1 VKALVPETRIN
12 TLVDGF
18 GRKHTYLRISVT
30 DKCNLRCFYCMPLE
44 GIVWKRR
51 EELLDFEEIVRV
63 ADIFVRKG
71 IDKIRLTGGEPLMRR
86 DLHLLVEM
94 LSKLEGLNTIAMT
107 TNATLLAEN
116 AQRLKDA
123 GISQLNISI
132 DSFKPERFQTLTGR
146 DDLQRVLR
154 GIEEAQRVGFSQ
166 IKLNVVAIA
175 GVNEDEII
183 DFVDYVKDTGMNVRF
198 IEFMPFRDNDW
209 NVERVL
215 TYAEM
220 LKTIGEKFQLVAI
233 ETEPGAV
240 AKDFSIDGHT
250 GTVSFITSMSE
261 SFCSTCNRIRLTADG
276 SIKSCL
282 FYPAEVSLRDRI
294 RAGATD
300 ADIEEMIMYSLGQK
314 PEAHP
319 PAEEIAAEHNR
330 SMIEIGG

>member
-1 VKALVPETRIN
+1 
-12 TLVDGF
+12 
-18 GRKHTYLRISVT
+18 
-30 DKCNLRCFYCMPLE
+30 MPIE

-51 EELLDFEEIVRV
+51 DELLDFEEIVRV
-63 ADIFVRKG
+63 AEIFVRKG

-94 LSKLEGLNTIAMT
+94 LAKLDGLKTIAMT

-123 GISQLNISI
+123 GVSQLNISI
-132 DSFKPERFQTLTGR
+132 DSFKPDRFHSLTGR
-146 DDLQRVLR
+146 DDLPRVLR
-154 GIEEAQRVGFSQ
+154 GIEEALRVGFDQ

-183 DFVDYVKDTGMNVRF
+183 DFVDYVKDTRMNVRF
-198 IEFMPFRDNDW
+198 IEFMPFRDNNW

-220 LKTIGEKFQLVAI
+220 LKMIGQKFDLVSLQVD
-233 ETEPGAV
+233 PSAV
-240 AKDFSIDGHT
+240 AKDFSIAGHT

-261 SFCSTCNRIRLTADG
+261 SFCATCNRIRLTADG
-276 SIKSCL
+276 SVKSCL
-282 FYPAEVSLRDRI
+282 FYPAEVNLRDRI
-294 RAGATD
+294 REGASD
-300 ADIEEMIMYSLGQK
+300 QDIEEMIMYSLGQK